1 MTRQTVVPN
10 EAQVETSRTL
20 AHGLTSAQSRKHARI
35 RMSTPFPCSFA
46 RVGLNKWLAVE
57 RGGLGVV
64 YDVSGGGAR
73 MMTEAEI
80 TPGDQIAISLRLPR
94 QASSLFV
101 ELATVRWGKD
111 QTYGVEFDDLSPVAD
126 MRLRKFLARLSGAC

>member
-10 EAQVETSRTL
+10 EGQEETNRPL
-20 AHGLTSAQSRKHARI
+20 AHGMTFPQSRKHTRI
-35 RMSTPFPCSFA
+35 RMSTPFPCSFT

-57 RGGLGVV
+57 RDGLGVV
-64 YDVSGGGAR
+64 YDVSGSGAR
-73 MMTEAEI
+73 LMTEAGI

-94 QASSLFV
+94 QAASLFV
-101 ELATVRWGKD
+101 ELATVRWEKN

-126 MRLRKFLARLSGAC
+126 MRLRKFLARLSSAC